1 MKKAFKILFWF
12 LGALVAVVLLA
23 ALSIPLWIG
32 PVATSVAESVVPGYT
47 GSDFR
52 LERFDLNPYTGKLR
66 VVNARLSNPAG
77 YDDPVAF
84 SVSTV
89 SVHVAM
95 SSLFSKTIHVYDI
108 SVDSPYVSY
117 VFDKAGSNNFERI
130 AAAAAAKGGSGDASA
145 EAKDAGGEKDKASDS
160 SGSQVKVLID
170 RLAISGTKVKY
181 RMITLPIPLP
191 VFTDIGKETN
201 GATFEEVVATV
212 WATIEKAFTGLAS
225 GIGAAAGVVGEK
237 AAETMKN
244 MTNALGNAAD
254 GVGAGVGNAVK
265 GGADGA
271 GKAVKNSAAAVGK
284 GVGDTVKG
292 GAKAVGDGVKAVG
305 DGVKAVGD
313 GAKGALKKVGSLF
326 GK

>member
-1 MKKAFKILFWF
+1 MKKAFKTVFWF
-12 LGALVAVVLLA
+12 LGTLVAVVLLA

-66 VVNARLSNPAG
+66 IVNARLSNPDG

-95 SSLFSKTIHVYDI
+95 SSLFSKTIHVYDVSI
-108 SVDSPYVSY
+108 DSPYVSY

-130 AAAAAAKGGSGDASA
+130 AAAAAAKGGNADSSA
-145 EAKDAGGEKDKASDS
+145 GAKDADEEKGKAS
-160 SGSQVKVLID
+160 GSETKVLID

-212 WATIEKAFTGLAS
+212 WATIEKTFTGLAS
-225 GIGAAAGVVGEK
+225 GVGAAANALGEK
-237 AAETMKN
+237 AAETMKGV
-244 MTNALGNAAD
+244 TNALGNAAD
-254 GVGAGVGNAVK
+254 GVGAGVGKAVK

-271 GKAVKNSAAAVGK
+271 GKAVKSSASAVGK

-292 GAKAVGDGVKAVG
+292 GAKAVGE
-305 DGVKAVGD
+305 GVKAVGD
-313 GAKGALKKVGSLF
+313 GAKGALKKVGNLF